1 MTHGAR
7 IPEELDTL
15 LEDAFVAR
23 DVSGLRALFDRQA
36 VLTEAGGL
44 EARGAEEIARVAGE
58 LWAAE
63 RTYVAGPRRVVRA
76 RGTALVVSATGIHV
90 LRRGR
95 DRAWRSAI
103 SFLSLSQPIEGEH
116 P

>member
-1 MTHGAR
+1 MIHGAR
-7 IPEELDTL
+7 SPEELDTL
-15 LEDAFVAR
+15 LEDAFVSR

-44 EARGAEEIARVAGE
+44 EARGAQEIARVAGE
-58 LWAAE
+58 LWAAD
-63 RTYVAGPRRVVRA
+63 RTYVAGPRRVVCA
-76 RGTALVVSATGIHV
+76 HGTALVVSDTAIHV
-90 LRRGR
+90 LRRGS

-103 SFLSLSQPIEGEH
+103 SFLFLTRPIEGEH